1 MINLSLQVVY
11 QCLLELTR
19 LHNNNIS
26 MTLVVG
32 YPILII
38 RVIIIYRSNNNNNN
52 YDHMLLHTRTMIIR
66 HVIYLK
72 L

>member
-1 MINLSLQVVY
+1 METLLLSIIYIYIHTRMINLSLQVVY

-32 YPILII
+32 YPILCYAY
-38 RVIIIYRSNNNNNN
+38 RIYN
-52 YDHMLLHTRTMIIR
+52 TKI
-66 HVIYLK
+66 
-72 L
+72 

>member
-32 YPILII
+32 YPFFVTLTEYII
-38 RVIIIYRSNNNNNN
+38 RGPDTYVNNFPNIA
-52 YDHMLLHTRTMIIR
+52 LSTLFI
-66 HVIYLK
+66 K